1 MQVFQVFQVFQMF
14 QVAVC
19 KCLKGFKSD
28 VASVPRQ
35 GLESNDL
42 CRDWKATIYAG
53 IGKQRLMQ
61 GLGSNDKQ

>member
-42 CRDWKATIYAG
+42 CRDWKATIDAG
-53 IGKQRLMQ
+53 IGKQ
-61 GLGSNDKQ
+61 